1 MTNTKTNLML
11 QMFDAIH
18 LLHQDAKM
26 VHRDIKLDNFR
37 VDDQGQVKM
46 IDFGIVAEY
55 FDSQKGCHYT
65 QYEILFQGTP
75 LTGSIS
81 ALEGRNHSRRDDLES
96 LAYTFMYLFDHNKI
110 PWARDSVIG
119 DILVN
124 KRKFIA
130 DPQVPLEF

>member
-1 MTNTKTNLML
+1 
-11 QMFDAIH
+11 MFDAIH

-65 QYEILFQGTP
+65 
-75 LTGSIS
+75 
-81 ALEGRNHSRRDDLES
+81 
-96 LAYTFMYLFDHNKI
+96 
-110 PWARDSVIG
+110 
-119 DILVN
+119 
-124 KRKFIA
+124 
-130 DPQVPLEF
+130 

>member
-1 MTNTKTNLML
+1 
-11 QMFDAIH
+11 MFDAIH

-37 VDDQGQVKM
+37 VDDQGQVRM

-55 FDSQKGCHYT
+55 FDSQKRSHYT
-65 QYEILFQGTP
+65 QYETLFQGTP

-96 LAYTFMYLFDHNKI
+96 LAYTFMYLFDHQKI

-124 KRKFIA
+124 KKKFMA
-130 DPQVPLEF
+130 DP